1 MTTRPRLNLGNHLLS
16 GIAAIALFGVLAAVF
31 LTSTFPE
38 PQGFPDDAH
47 ITAAIGFAMF
57 DITEAADVPVE
68 GSIASFFIIAIVLDA
83 ALDGAVMLAR
93 RDEDTS
99 PDSVSRDVETV
110 TTGAVDLEDSRVEP
124 TTGGTDGGPTG
135 GDD

>member
-38 PQGFPDDAH
+38 PQGFPDGAH

-57 DITEAADVPVE
+57 DIPAGDVPAE
-68 GSIASFFIIAIVLDA
+68 GFIASFFIIAIVLDA

-93 RDEDTS
+93 REEDTS
-99 PDSVSRDVETV
+99 PESVSRDVETV
-110 TTGAVDLEDSRVEP
+110 TTGAVDLEDSTVEP
-124 TTGGTDGGPTG
+124 TTGGTDGDPTR